1 MTIAQLHSK
10 NFNDAAQELS
20 ENDDRITTY
29 ETLKEFAKE
38 NIDNDR
44 LFLSIHILKAIWDN
58 PADFYDYDYCMGTLD
73 TPAPLLL
80 IKDLEEYCEQ
90 EEPSNETI

>member
-58 PADFYDYDYCMGTLD
+58 PADFYDYDYYMGTLD

-90 EEPSNETI
+90 EENAK

>member
-10 NFNDAAQELS
+10 ISTTRRMNIS

-73 TPAPLLL
+73 TPTPLLL

-90 EEPSNETI
+90 EETEK